1 MTPEQKKFARGYK
14 FNNFEGQPEAKI
26 SQLDI
31 PSKVIILLK
40 QGFGDEVDPIVEI
53 GQKVKAGQIIGRDDE
68 SISSPIHSSINGEVV
83 AIEKIDYLG
92 EETTAITIES
102 DGNDSLQL
110 LPGASVNWKD
120 LPADKIDE
128 LVYLSGAASS
138 GQSGIPTTFNSASIM
153 PDEVENVIVQGVAS
167 QVHNVS
173 LEVLLKG
180 DILSHF
186 TAGLKILKKLMPKA
200 RFHMVLDESQN
211 RTISKALQLMSPVK
225 TINVFT
231 VPRKYPL
238 HRDEVLTELLVGQ
251 KIPHGY
257 LAANIGAIVLDL
269 PAVLAVYDAVT
280 GGIPLIERTI
290 ALCGA
295 GFRENTHVKAR
306 IGTSLEDILK
316 NRTKPGK
323 DIRLVK
329 NSCLTGNTLT
339 DMSLP
344 VSRTFSSIIALTEG
358 TEREFLSFVRPGINK
373 DSFSR
378 VFLSSLFEGLSPRIK
393 KGCDTNLHGEVRP
406 CLSCGFCEDVC
417 PVNLIPHLLFHQ
429 VQNDVIDELLI
440 NYKIFDCIDCNL
452 CTYVCP
458 SKIPLAKYIR
468 EGRDK
473 LADEGLTCPEP
484 VFPLK
489 GVQK

>member
-1 MTPEQKKFARGYK
+1 MTPEQKKFAKGYK

-26 SQLDI
+26 SQLPI
-31 PSKVIILLK
+31 PVIVTIPLK
-40 QGFGDEVDPIVEI
+40 QGFGDEAGPIVEI
-53 GQKVKAGQIIGRDDE
+53 GQRVKTGQIIARDDK
-68 SISSPIHSSINGEVV
+68 SISSPVHSSISGEVV
-83 AIEKIDYLG
+83 AIEIIDYLG
-92 EETTAITIES
+92 EETTVITIES
-102 DGNDSLQL
+102 DGNDGLQL
-110 LPGASVNWKD
+110 LPSASVNWQD
-120 LPADKIDE
+120 MPADKIDE
-128 LVYLSGAASS
+128 LVYLSGAASA
-138 GQSGIPTTFNSASIM
+138 GKSGIPTTFNSASIS
-153 PDEVENVIVQGVAS
+153 PDEVENVIVQGIAS
-167 QVHNVS
+167 QVHNIS

-238 HRDEVLTELLVGQ
+238 HRDEVLTELLLGQ

-257 LAANIGAIVLDL
+257 SAANIGAIVLDI
-269 PAVLAVYDAVT
+269 PTVLAVYDAVVE
-280 GGIPLIERTI
+280 GIPFIEKTI
-290 ALCGA
+290 ALCGP
-295 GFRENTHVKAR
+295 GFRKNTHVKVR
-306 IGTSLEDILK
+306 IGTPLEDILK

-323 DIRLVK
+323 NIRMVK

-344 VSRTFSSIIALTEG
+344 LSRTFSSIIALTEG
-358 TEREFLSFVRPGINK
+358 TEREFLSFLRPGINK

-393 KGCDTNLHGEVRP
+393 KACDTNLHGEVRP

-417 PVNLIPHLLFHQ
+417 PANLIPHLLFHQ

-458 SKIPLAKYIR
+458 SKIPLAKYIK
-468 EGRDK
+468 EGRAK
-473 LADEGLTCPEP
+473 LADEGLTCPP
-484 VFPLK
+484 PDFPLK